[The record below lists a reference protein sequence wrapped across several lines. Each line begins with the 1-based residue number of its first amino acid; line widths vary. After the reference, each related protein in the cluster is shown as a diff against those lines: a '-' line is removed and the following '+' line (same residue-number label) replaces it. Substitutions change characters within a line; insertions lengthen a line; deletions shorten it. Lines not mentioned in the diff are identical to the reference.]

1 MNTNSSTFKNGLY
14 INSPQITKLNIA
26 SSLDSL
32 IASLE
37 SNNSPALD
45 SRLEQ
50 NLYILSLDTWR
61 EVTKRKDINVTKAKQ
76 IIQELNGLKTKTLKP
91 STHRAIDMIV

>member
-1 MNTNSSTFKNGLY
+1 
-14 INSPQITKLNIA
+14 
-26 SSLDSL
+26 L

-45 SRLEQ
+45 SKLEQ

-76 IIQELNGLKTKTLKP
+76 IIQELNSLKTKTLKP